1 MYHPLWGMATSVKV
15 VCTLHTILHIASSC
29 FIRMTLSGM
38 DRTAELA
45 QIAVSSTLHRG
56 LLKIYHAS
64 STSDDIELRL
74 CYISP
79 NTSEDIPL
87 ELIELYVQ

>member
-1 MYHPLWGMATSVKV
+1 
-15 VCTLHTILHIASSC
+15 
-29 FIRMTLSGM
+29 MTLSGM

-45 QIAVSSTLHRG
+45 QVAVMQFNTPPWFTGDLP
-56 LLKIYHAS
+56 S

-79 NTSEDIPL
+79 NTTQDIPL
-87 ELIELYVQ
+87 KLIELYVQ